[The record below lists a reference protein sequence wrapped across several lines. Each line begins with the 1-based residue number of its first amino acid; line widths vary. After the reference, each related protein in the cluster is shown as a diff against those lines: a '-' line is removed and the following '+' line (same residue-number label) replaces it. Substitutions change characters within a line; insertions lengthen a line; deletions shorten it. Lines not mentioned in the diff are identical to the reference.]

1 MKPLRGFVIAIAL
14 CLASCSVARIET
26 TPEGACRG
34 YAGGLFMDISEESM
48 TACGASR
55 NTGAAHS
62 NTEIGSQLIQA
73 GRELIQAGK

>member
-34 YAGGLFMDISEESM
+34 YAGGLFMDI
-48 TACGASR
+48 T
-55 NTGAAHS
+55 NTG
-62 NTEIGSQLIQA
+62 
-73 GRELIQAGK
+73 